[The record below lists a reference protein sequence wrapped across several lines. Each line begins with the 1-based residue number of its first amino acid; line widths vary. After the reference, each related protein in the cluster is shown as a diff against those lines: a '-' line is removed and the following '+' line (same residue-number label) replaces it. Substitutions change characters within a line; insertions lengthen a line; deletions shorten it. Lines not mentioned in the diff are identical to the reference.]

1 MIELIETPVASP
13 NEGEW
18 YYRKSL
24 VILLSKI
31 NDTTYRA
38 IILKSRKLYHYPSSK
53 KKWKLIEKFKK
64 EGCMLFRNNI
74 RKPRISCERGRIWLT
89 LEEVIELGHIY
100 DSDIVEELKKV
111 DQKKEKS

>member
-13 NEGEW
+13 DEDEW
-18 YYRKSL
+18 CYRKSL

-64 EGCMLFRNNI
+64 EGCMLCRNNI
-74 RKPRISCERGRIWLT
+74 RISCERKRIWLT
-89 LEEVIELGHIY
+89 LEEVIKLGHIY
-100 DSDIVEELKKV
+100 DSNIVEELKKV
-111 DQKKEKS
+111 DQEKEKS